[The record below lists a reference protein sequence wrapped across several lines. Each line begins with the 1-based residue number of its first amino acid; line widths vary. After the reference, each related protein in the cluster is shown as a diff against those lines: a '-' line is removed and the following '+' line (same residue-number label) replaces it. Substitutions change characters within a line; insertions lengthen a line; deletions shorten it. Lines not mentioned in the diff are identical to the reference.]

1 MCDKNSLGEV
11 KQKVLSGSMLTC
23 ARALGAKSLWMQEA
37 PGCLLEGLDHGLR

>member
-11 KQKVLSGSMLTC
+11 KKKVLSGSVFAC
-23 ARALGAKSLWMQEA
+23 ARVLCAKSLWMQEA